1 MFNLKA
7 FLAELIGTFILVFV
21 VAAAG
26 IVAGAGGGPVGNAL
40 TGGLALAA
48 LVYVFA
54 GISGAH
60 FNPAVTFAMALNGS
74 IKWLQAVF
82 YWVAQFGGAVLAAWL
97 MNYFVTTLGGTIDGG
112 ASLGALNNPGSAT
125 TQTQMMA
132 MAFEAILAFLLVAAY
147 LQGVASGKGGGA
159 GGWAYGAVY
168 SMAVLAGGLF
178 TGASLNPARTLGV
191 AFFTSETVQSFKDP
205 FLYVVY
211 FVGPLFGATLA
222 VLAYNYFN
230 GIMDVVDDDEDE
242 EDAVDEEQAA

>member
-7 FLAELIGTFILVFV
+7 FLAELIGTFILVLV

-26 IVAGAGGGPVGNAL
+26 IVSGAGGGPVGNAL

-48 LVYVFA
+48 LVYVF
-54 GISGAH
+54 GHISGAH
-60 FNPAVTFAMALNGS
+60 VNPAVTFAMALNGS
-74 IKWLQAVF
+74 VKWVQAVF
-82 YWVAQFGGAVLAAWL
+82 YWVAQFAGAVLAAWL

-125 TQTQMMA
+125 TQTRMMA
-132 MAFEAILAFLLVAAY
+132 MAFEAILTFLLVAAY
-147 LQGVASGKGGGA
+147 LQAVASGKGGSAGA
-159 GGWAYGAVY
+159 WAYGAVY

-242 EDAVDEEQAA
+242 EDAVEEEQAA